1 MEATTVELRGLF
13 DTDVRYLVPIFQ
25 RNYLWDEKD
34 HWKPLWLDIRNV
46 AEDILE
52 HGTGAEIVDHYLGAI
67 VCEQETSVG
76 LDAKAVNVIDGQQ
89 RLTTLAILIGAA
101 HAVCIARS
109 FQNYVDLLAPMV
121 ENKSAVTGGRIEH
134 VFKVWPN
141 PADRAGFIAAMRG
154 ETGESRPERGML
166 YFSQQ
171 ISAWLDTGLEEDPFD
186 DQSNTPDERM
196 LALITGVLR
205 YVKIVKIDLKP
216 SDNAQLIFETLNGRG
231 VRLTDA
237 DLIRN
242 ALFRQAEDETVD
254 VEPLYE
260 SYWKQFDDDR
270 WSKKIAHGRH
280 QKDRLTL
287 FINQWLSVKTLGE
300 VPASALFR
308 DYKNYVKSSRLSAD
322 LIARDISEYATVF
335 DGFDSFPSNTREWW
349 FFRRLNEMDLTTVQP
364 VLLYLFGREC
374 SSLDPERR
382 IRAIDAIESFL
393 VRRLVTR
400 STTRG
405 YGALFVEV
413 LQAAAAGDP
422 ADSDNRIVDLL
433 KSKKAQSDEWP
444 TDEQIRSSVL
454 NTNIYKLKQSR
465 LKLILE
471 AIDVHRSRGGNT
483 ETISLGHS
491 LWIEHLLP
499 QSWRTEPS
507 WALAR
512 GLDDPSQAALE
523 RDHKIHTLGNLTLT
537 TSKLD
542 IGLSNKPWVEK
553 LAQLQ
558 LHTSLQL
565 NRDLIASATADWN
578 EEKIAERGFQLAEN
592 IIEIWPR

>member
-1 MEATTVELRGLF
+1 
-13 DTDVRYLVPIFQ
+13 
-25 RNYLWDEKD
+25 
-34 HWKPLWLDIRNV
+34 
-46 AEDILE
+46 
-52 HGTGAEIVDHYLGAI
+52 
-67 VCEQETSVG
+67 
-76 LDAKAVNVIDGQQ
+76 
-89 RLTTLAILIGAA
+89 
-101 HAVCIARS
+101 
-109 FQNYVDLLAPMV
+109 
-121 ENKSAVTGGRIEH
+121 
-134 VFKVWPN
+134 
-141 PADRAGFIAAMRG
+141 
-154 ETGESRPERGML
+154 
-166 YFSQQ
+166 
-171 ISAWLDTGLEEDPFD
+171 
-186 DQSNTPDERM
+186 
-196 LALITGVLR
+196 
-205 YVKIVKIDLKP
+205 
-216 SDNAQLIFETLNGRG
+216 
-231 VRLTDA
+231 
-237 DLIRN
+237 LIRN

-254 VEPLYE
+254 SEPLYE
-260 SYWKQFDDDR
+260 SFWKQFDDVR
-270 WSKKIAHGRH
+270 WSKAIAHGRH

-287 FINQWLSVKTLGE
+287 FVNQWLSVKTLGE
-300 VPASALFR
+300 VPASALFK
-308 DYKNYVKSSRLSAD
+308 DYKSYVKSSRLSAD
-322 LIARDISEYATVF
+322 VIARDISEYATVF
-335 DGFDSFPSNTREWW
+335 DGFDTFPSNSREWW

-382 IRAIDAIESFL
+382 IRAIDTIESFL

-422 ADSDNRIVDLL
+422 AESDNRIIDLL
-433 KSKKAQSDEWP
+433 KSKKAEADEWP
-444 TDEQIRSSVL
+444 TDQQIRSSVL

-565 NRDLIASATADWN
+565 NRDLIASATTEWN
-578 EEKIAERGFQLAEN
+578 EEKIAERGLQLAEN
-592 IIEIWPR
+592 IIEIWPRL

>member
-1 MEATTVELRGLF
+1 
-13 DTDVRYLVPIFQ
+13 
-25 RNYLWDEKD
+25 
-34 HWKPLWLDIRNV
+34 
-46 AEDILE
+46 
-52 HGTGAEIVDHYLGAI
+52 
-67 VCEQETSVG
+67 
-76 LDAKAVNVIDGQQ
+76 
-89 RLTTLAILIGAA
+89 
-101 HAVCIARS
+101 
-109 FQNYVDLLAPMV
+109 
-121 ENKSAVTGGRIEH
+121 
-134 VFKVWPN
+134 
-141 PADRAGFIAAMRG
+141 
-154 ETGESRPERGML
+154 
-166 YFSQQ
+166 
-171 ISAWLDTGLEEDPFD
+171 
-186 DQSNTPDERM
+186 
-196 LALITGVLR
+196 
-205 YVKIVKIDLKP
+205 
-216 SDNAQLIFETLNGRG
+216 
-231 VRLTDA
+231 
-237 DLIRN
+237 
-242 ALFRQAEDETVD
+242 
-254 VEPLYE
+254 
-260 SYWKQFDDDR
+260 
-270 WSKKIAHGRH
+270 
-280 QKDRLTL
+280 
-287 FINQWLSVKTLGE
+287 
-300 VPASALFR
+300 
-308 DYKNYVKSSRLSAD
+308 
-322 LIARDISEYATVF
+322 
-335 DGFDSFPSNTREWW
+335 
-349 FFRRLNEMDLTTVQP
+349 
-364 VLLYLFGREC
+364 LLYLFGREC

-444 TDEQIRSSVL
+444 TDEQVRSSVL

>member
-1 MEATTVELRGLF
+1 MEATTVELRSLF

-25 RNYLWDEKD
+25 RNYMWDERE
-34 HWKPLWLDIRNV
+34 HWKPLWIDVRNV

-52 HGTGAEIVDHYLGAI
+52 HGPGAEIVDHYLGAI

-76 LDAKAVNVIDGQQ
+76 LDAKAVSVIDGQQ
-89 RLTTLAILIGAA
+89 RLTTLAIFIGAA
-101 HAVCIARS
+101 HAVSVTRD
-109 FQNYVDLLAPMV
+109 FRNYVDLLAPMV
-121 ENKSAVTGGRIEH
+121 ENKPAVTGGRIEH
-134 VFKVWPN
+134 VYKVWPN
-141 PADRAGFIAAMRG
+141 PANRAGFVAAMRG
-154 ETGESRPERGML
+154 ETGESRPERAML
-166 YFSQQ
+166 YFSKQ
-171 ISAWLDTGLEEDPFD
+171 ISSWLDVGIEGDPYD
-186 DQSNTPDERM
+186 DQVNTPDERM
-196 LALITGVLR
+196 FALITGVLR

-242 ALFRQAEDETVD
+242 ALFRQAEDERVD
-254 VEPLYE
+254 VEALYDLC
-260 SYWKQFDDDR
+260 WKQFDDDR

-287 FINQWLSVKTLGE
+287 FVNQWLSVKTLGE

-308 DYKNYVKSSRLSAD
+308 DYKFFVKSSRFSAD
-322 LIARDISEYATVF
+322 VIARDISEYATVF
-335 DGFDSFPSNTREWW
+335 DGFDSFPSNSREWW

-374 SSLDPERR
+374 LALDQNRR

-422 ADSDNRIVDLL
+422 ADSDNRIIDLL
-433 KSKKAQSDEWP
+433 KSKKAEADEWP

-565 NRDLIASATADWN
+565 NRDLIASATTEWN
-578 EEKIAERGFQLAEN
+578 EEKIAERGLQLAEN